1 MKKLNI
7 ILGSIALL
15 LASNAVV
22 RADSLIAGPLPVDI
36 AGRLSGT
43 VTCSASNESHVLEN
57 IFFQI
62 FNANGDTIHSFTC
75 EALNP
80 AGSCSTAVTFSRGVI
95 QPPVALPPSSPFTC
109 FIAALLTSGPPDAA
123 APLHGSICGT
133 VSTAQHDEATTVPDR
148 VAGSTYCL
156 QALLF
161 NNQSGGWT
169 PSGGP

>member
-1 MKKLNI
+1 VATCSMGPN
-7 ILGSIALL
+7 
-15 LASNAVV
+15 
-22 RADSLIAGPLPVDI
+22 RADGSD
-36 AGRLSGT
+36 SGQKT
-43 VTCSASNESHVLEN
+43 YTPTRSATNQSHVPEN

-62 FNANGDTIHSFTC
+62 MNANGDTIGHSNC

-80 AGSCSTAVTFSRGVI
+80 AGSCSTAVTFSGGVI

-123 APLHGSICGT
+123 APLRGSICGT
-133 VSTAQHDEATTVPDR
+133 VSTAQHDEATAFPDR

-156 QALLF
+156 QALFF
-161 NNQSGGWT
+161 NNESGGWT